1 MVYNSNLVDYGEKN
15 NKNDRCKVFLYTSF
29 LFMSKTFEFVL
40 DWPEGLIVPFN
51 DKSDLLAKYEETPSP
66 VIVMADDFAL
76 IGELAGEILNLSSG
90 YSFVILSYSSK
101 DVLED
106 QFKKNKIFPE
116 FQECFDE
123 KIIIHHQIPCSI
135 DTIKSLSDQ
144 MFSRENVLTT
154 KQREVLNEIKNR
166 IADKYDADQRHSMG
180 NYMAA
185 DRILNGA
192 CRSGHYNL
200 NDHAGWERA
209 SKAYE
214 NLINSNG
221 EWNDDRKTNEL
232 KNAIKAL
239 KKFKNNIVEC
249 DQAPLWHES
258 INHILIIDD
267 EVEMWK
273 PVWSFIFGS
282 EKVNIIGNA
291 NEAINHLKD
300 NDNKYDFVI
309 LDLNLGKDVPSGLSI
324 IPVIKSI
331 RFDLPIVVM
340 TAYDNAEIAR
350 EAYVRGASF
359 CFVKERRDKIDRKSK
374 DYFKMLEKIFTFI
387 PLNSSI
393 ERQICRKFQIIEPY
407 IAHDNPDAC
416 AELRRSVFYLLL
428 DPTEIRARK
437 YLFGK
442 SNEEWPRYQLIAKG
456 CYDSFEIFIQKLLDD
471 KNIQF
476 SPIMNASEKYG
487 LLEKHGHKIPMPNN
501 LELYHGTG
509 HEVDEEEK
517 EIYAKETVLKFF
529 QEIINYYKKYYE
541 GKDVPKHHEEKVEDD
556 SSQLVMYK
564 HQNDDKKSHDERGKV
579 GALRLLEGAYLNKF
593 NESQYGR
600 DNFRS
605 INTVD
610 ELIAEYDQYIMSLLQ
625 KQKPK
630 YTGILIDDN
639 GMESGWKRAL
649 DLLLPE
655 SYVRY
660 LEYTKST
667 ECDEVVEASGK
678 VDFIMLDLRLPEKD
692 GNLSEETGIK
702 LLKAIVEKYPYLP
715 VITLT
720 ATDDAFYF
728 RQVMSIG
735 AFDYFPKTADTYF
748 AYADDTQAYFS
759 DYYLHFVGVMKKLYH
774 HLENIKPIALLLER
788 FDNFNH
794 FKALDSLDT
803 SGMKN
808 AFWKAKSKNISKSVN
823 SKVSDILKR
832 SFFFL
837 LGDQN
842 ISMHYLLR
850 RLYQNNVEHSE
861 WTMESHGFVEGIKA
875 SEYCLQILKTLY
887 CDDNYHVYNRF
898 SMGVLLEK
906 RENTHSEFWNDNNK
920 LHQDIRALWKKRNQI
935 SHEGHIEKQPIVLLQ
950 KAIENAVD
958 VAKRIDSKVRRDFVV
973 KVGEPQWD
981 LNLLLGRSYFYRAIG
996 AVGGRIYDN
1005 IVQYYFSKGSTVKED
1020 FLQGFIHQNFR
1031 SLIKSALEKSDKTEE
1046 VEKTLKSNMEKWLK
1060 LFSGIPDK
1068 ELLKKENEEL
1078 MLKLKELEKAK
1089 IKLGNEYNAFL
1100 ARTSGSR
1107 PGASKTKMVIEKKS
1121 REYDENNEK
1130 NKFEYKMIMQKI
1142 DSNQKIID
1150 SIQYDTLYYLDTRN
1164 EILDKWY
1171 DENIS
1176 METHME
1182 KKKLLSNYLEWN
1194 GIIDYHDFCK
1204 CFSDVF
1210 NETLPTLT
1218 ELCSSLIGF
1227 CNDVLKEKERR
1238 NSVKSIIKKLYD
1250 YLKMEDR
1257 ENVKY
1262 NYEWSV
1268 SYNTAINK
1276 HCLKIDNISI
1286 PISKKDMPEGIGV
1299 GTHKL
1304 MHWCCEGGYIKYE
1317 LVKNS

>member
-1 MVYNSNLVDYGEKN
+1 MDYNSNLVDLVETD
-15 NKNDRCKVFLYTSF
+15 NKNDRCKVFLFTSF

-40 DWPEGLIVPFN
+40 GWPEGLIVPFN
-51 DKSDLLAKYEETPSP
+51 NKSDLLAKYEETPSP
-66 VIVMADDFAL
+66 VIVMADDYAL

-90 YSFVILSYSSK
+90 CSFVILSYSST

-116 FQECFDE
+116 FQECLDE

-135 DTIKSLSDQ
+135 DKIKSLSDQ
-144 MFSRENVLTT
+144 MFSRKNVLTT
-154 KQREVLNEIKNR
+154 KQREVLHKINNR

-200 NDHAGWERA
+200 SDHAGWERA

-221 EWNDDRKTNEL
+221 EWNDNRKTNEL

-239 KKFKNNIVEC
+239 KKFKNNIVEH

-267 EVEMWK
+267 EVDMWK
-273 PVWSFIFGS
+273 PVWSFVFGS

-331 RFDLPIVVM
+331 RFDLPVVVM

-350 EAYVRGASF
+350 EAYMRGASF
-359 CFVKERRDKIDRKSK
+359 CFVKERRDKGDRKSK

-393 ERQICRKFQIIEPY
+393 ERQICREFQIIEPY
-407 IAHDNPDAC
+407 IEHDNPDAC
-416 AELRRSVFYLLL
+416 AELRRSVFYMLL
-428 DPTEIRARK
+428 DPKEIRARK
-437 YLFGK
+437 FLFGK

-456 CYDSFEIFIQKLLDD
+456 CYDSFEIFIQKLLEN
-471 KNIQF
+471 KNIEF
-476 SPIMNASEKYG
+476 SPIMNASERYG
-487 LLEKHGHKIPMPNN
+487 LIEKHGHKIPMPNN

-541 GKDVPKHHEEKVEDD
+541 DKDVPKHHEDKVEDD
-556 SSQLVMYK
+556 SSQLVMYR

-579 GALRLLEGAYLNKF
+579 GALRLLEGAYLSKF

-600 DNFRS
+600 DNIRK

-610 ELIAEYDQYIMSLLQ
+610 DLIIEYDKLIMSLLQ
-625 KQKPK
+625 KEKPQ
-630 YTGILIDDN
+630 YTGVFIDDN
-639 GMESGWKRAL
+639 GIKSGWKRAI
-649 DLLLPE
+649 DLLFPK

-660 LEYTKST
+660 FEFTKST
-667 ECDEVVEASGK
+667 EYDAVIESAGK
-678 VDFIMLDLRLPEKD
+678 VDFVILDLRLPKKD
-692 GNLSEETGIK
+692 GTLSEETGIN

-720 ATDDAFYF
+720 ASDNAFYF
-728 RQVMSIG
+728 REVMSIG
-735 AFDYFPKTADTYF
+735 AFDYFPKTEDTFFDCDRNEYF
-748 AYADDTQAYFS
+748 RA
-759 DYYLHFVGVMKKLYH
+759 YYLHFTNLIKKLDHY
-774 HLENIKPIALLLER
+774 LENIKPITLLLKR

-794 FKALDSLDT
+794 FKALDCLNI
-803 SGMKN
+803 SGMNN
-808 AFWKAKSKNISKSVN
+808 AFWRGKSKNVSKSVN
-823 SKVSDILKR
+823 SKVSGILQR

-842 ISMHYLLR
+842 ISMHYLLN
-850 RLYQNNVEHSE
+850 RLYRDNVKHSE
-861 WTMESHGFVEGIKA
+861 WIMENHGFIECMKA

-887 CDDNYHVYNRF
+887 CNNHSDKYNKC
-898 SMGVLLEK
+898 SMGSLVDRHE
-906 RENTHSEFWNDNNK
+906 ENTHKSFWNDNAN
-920 LHQDIRALWKKRNQI
+920 LIQDIKVLWKKRNEI
-935 SHEGHIEKQPIVLLQ
+935 SHKGQIVEDPITLVQ

-958 VAKRIDSKVRRDFVV
+958 VAKSIDSKIRKDFIV
-973 KVGEPQWD
+973 KAGKPQWD
-981 LNLLLGRSYFYRAIG
+981 SDLLLCRSYFKRAIND
-996 AVGGRIYDN
+996 VGVSIFEN
-1005 IVQYYFSKGSTVKED
+1005 IVQYYFSGSGSIIKKD
-1020 FLQGFIHQNFR
+1020 FLEGFIHQNFR
-1031 SLIKSALEKSDKTEE
+1031 ALIKSVLEKSDKTEE
-1046 VEKTLKSNMEKWLK
+1046 VENILKENIKNWLTLFNN
-1060 LFSGIPDK
+1060 IPDK
-1068 ELLKKENEEL
+1068 EQLIKENEEL
-1078 MLKLKELEKAK
+1078 SRKLEDISKEKEKLENAHYAFMAK
-1089 IKLGNEYNAFL
+1089 L
-1100 ARTSGSR
+1100 SGSR
-1107 PGASKTKMVIEKKS
+1107 MKASATKMAIEKETG
-1121 REYDENNEK
+1121 EYEKRIAENKNENTNIK
-1130 NKFEYKMIMQKI
+1130 QKIEINKMII
-1142 DSNQKIID
+1142 DN
-1150 SIQYDTLYYLDTRN
+1150 IQYDTQYYLDTRN

-1171 DENIS
+1171 HENIS
-1176 METHME
+1176 MEVHME

-1194 GIIDYHDFCK
+1194 GIIDFHDFSK
-1204 CFSDVF
+1204 CFSDVY
-1210 NETLPTLT
+1210 NESLPTLT
-1218 ELCSSLIGF
+1218 EFCSSLIDF
-1227 CNDVLKEKERR
+1227 NNNILSEQNKQ
-1238 NSVKSIIKKLYD
+1238 NSVTSIVKKLYE
-1250 YLKMEDR
+1250 YLRIVDLANERYMF
-1257 ENVKY
+1257 
-1262 NYEWSV
+1262 EWLV
-1268 SYNTAINK
+1268 SYNKKINE
-1276 HCLKIDNISI
+1276 HRLQIDGISI
-1286 PISKKDMPEGIGV
+1286 PIDKKDLPKGIGV
-1299 GTHKL
+1299 GKYKL
-1304 MHWCCEGGYIKYE
+1304 MHWCCKDGYIKHE
-1317 LVKNS
+1317 VVKNS